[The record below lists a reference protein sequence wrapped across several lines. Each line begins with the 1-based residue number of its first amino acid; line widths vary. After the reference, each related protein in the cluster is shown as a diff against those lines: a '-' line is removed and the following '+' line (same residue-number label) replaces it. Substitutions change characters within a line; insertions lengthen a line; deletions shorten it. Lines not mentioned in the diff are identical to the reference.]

1 MATTEKTND
10 TKKTGQ
16 LREIPDMQRI
26 LTLALGDVFVF
37 LIFATL
43 GRGSHGETT
52 GIAALPEVVVTAAPF
67 AIGWFLVAPF
77 VGAFRRDVVANPR
90 TMAIRTTLAWILAWP
105 VGLLLRWL
113 FVRRIPPLSFAL
125 IVLSFNLAVLLVW
138 RWPYALNNSIRKR
151 V

>member
-16 LREIPDMQRI
+16 LRKIPDMQRI
-26 LTLALGDVFVF
+26 LTLALGDVFAF
-37 LIFATL
+37 LIFATI

-90 TMAIRTTLAWILAWP
+90 TMAIRTALAWILAWP

-113 FVRRIPPLSFAL
+113 FVGRVPPLSFAL